1 MPICWQMLL
10 EFYARVVGDTGVRK
24 SKAYCKSWLLDKSN
38 GKVHWRA
45 FWCVFCTN
53 FVKII
58 PFGFLLWKALQ
69 VIIFD
74 AVESSI
80 RWTTYTNE
88 SSYLWSI
95 QSFQFVFSQWMW
107 MKSSNPIHSSR
118 SRGLWLFHWKI
129 VFVDKLKNVFPICTW
144 WSPSPAKP
152 SIFFVIFCFIR
163 LIWVLRP

>member
-1 MPICWQMLL
+1 MLL

-24 SKAYCKSWLLDKSN
+24 SRAYCKSWLLDKSN

-74 AVESSI
+74 AVEWRVSDDLPVAMIAITISMTI
-80 RWTTYTNE
+80 H
-88 SSYLWSI
+88 L
-95 QSFQFVFSQWMW
+95 FQFAVLSGCGWRLQIPCISVEVVVHGFSIGRWF
-107 MKSSNPIHSSR
+107 
-118 SRGLWLFHWKI
+118 LI
-129 VFVDKLKNVFPICTW
+129 VFVEKLNNVFPICTW
-144 WSPSPAKP
+144 WSMSSAKP
-152 SIFFVIFCFIR
+152 SIIFVVFCFIR